1 MIGTT
6 ELIILGILAIFLFGA
21 KRIPELARNL
31 GRAKGEF
38 HAGISDVTSPSRA
51 EIDMD
56 RGGVSDDV
64 ANENEYF
71 HFFLFN
77 MSAAPQSWHSPYF
90 FFFASVDS
98 GASYSILQ
106 PLQTKAH
113 DQTSLIP
120 TSLTPFH
127 SM

>member
-6 ELIILGILAIFLFGA
+6 ELIIIRILAIFLFGA

-38 HAGISDVTSPSRA
+38 QAGISDVTSPSRA

-64 ANENEYF
+64 ANENE
-71 HFFLFN
+71 
-77 MSAAPQSWHSPYF
+77 
-90 FFFASVDS
+90 
-98 GASYSILQ
+98 
-106 PLQTKAH
+106 
-113 DQTSLIP
+113 
-120 TSLTPFH
+120 
-127 SM
+127 